1 MSLTWHLRNHL
12 DSPVGEFL
20 YRRFSHPKRITLC
33 VNKQFQWGERLLPST
48 PYCPYGTLS
57 RAINYRIR
65 YSFALTPAQKLVAWR
80 GAFEHLARDAGYNYV
95 SGIGGPYTLSEMES
109 FFGHLEATLHTLQ
122 PVGRSLD
129 GEAEQ
134 LLARYCFVLAL
145 LEEVACNRS
154 YRHSPLAIP
163 RPRKSVD
170 ELLAIPQ
177 EDWINDLCRLIGLFY
192 KRYAHML
199 TLPHVLKPVFQGC
212 KDIGSSDADLIV
224 AGCLIT
230 IKADVEQ
237 CIQATW
243 LRHLAGCVLLDY
255 NDLFHI
261 NAVGL
266 YMVRRG
272 KLVSWPLDEFLR
284 LLTGGSTVD
293 ITSLRKEFRTCCQQ
307 TFQLWLDE
315 LL

>member
-1 MSLTWHLRNHL
+1 MSLIWHLRKHL
-12 DSPVGEFL
+12 DSPAGEFL
-20 YRRFSHPKRITLC
+20 QRRFSHPRRITLTA
-33 VNKQFQWGERLLPST
+33 NQQLQQTRRRLPST
-48 PYCPYGTLS
+48 PYCPYGTLD

-65 YSFALTPAQKLVAWR
+65 YSFALTPAQELGAWT
-80 GAFEHLARDAGYNYV
+80 GAFEHLTWNAGYDYV
-95 SGIGGPYTLSEMES
+95 TGDSGPYPLNVMES
-109 FFGHLEATLHTLQ
+109 FFEHLKATLQTLQ
-122 PVGRSLD
+122 PVGQSLD
-129 GEAEQ
+129 KEAEQ
-134 LLARYCFVLAL
+134 VLARYCFVLAL
-145 LEEVACNRS
+145 LEEVARNQS
-154 YRHSPLAIP
+154 YRSSPLVIP

-170 ELLAIPQ
+170 ELLAIPR
-177 EDWINDLCRLIGLFY
+177 EEWIDDLCGLIALFY
-192 KRYAHML
+192 KRYGPLL
-199 TLPHVLKPVFQGC
+199 TLPHVLKPALEGC
-212 KDIGSSDADLIV
+212 KDIGPSDADLIV
-224 AGCLIT
+224 DGCLIV

-272 KLVSWPLDEFLR
+272 KLVSWPFNEFLR
-284 LLTGGSTVD
+284 LLTGGTTVD

-307 TFQLWLDE
+307 TFQLWSDE